1 MAAAYDIPADTL
13 YFEIQFDD
21 LIREQVEKETSFRE
35 ISRFQKIE
43 RELNFVV
50 DETTR
55 TGAMAEH
62 LSAIH
67 PWIQNISV
75 DSIYQDAQKVGVG
88 KKSVNFAFDL
98 ISTENTISDSDA

>member
-1 MAAAYDIPADTL
+1 M
-13 YFEIQFDD
+13 
-21 LIREQVEKETSFRE
+21 EKETSFQE

-55 TGAMAEH
+55 TWAMAEH
-62 LSAIH
+62 LSAVH

-75 DSIYQDAQKVGVG
+75 DSVYRDDAKVGAG

-98 ISTENTISDSDA
+98 ISTENTISDSDAWNVQAMIIARMEELWYTLRS